1 MGMEQKIERTEQYA
15 HFAAS
20 QVPIRPKKV
29 IYNER
34 GITGIDRIMFGVKGV
49 GIKRRVFLIQP
60 YRKVDS

>member
-34 GITGIDRIMFGVKGV
+34 GITGIDRIMGIIVKMC
-49 GIKRRVFLIQP
+49 GIFNNISTLNRGTN
-60 YRKVDS
+60 S